1 MALMS
6 FDILLNLSLSYHTR
20 RRTGELLRILS
31 RSEAINDVRDD
42 LALRNKVDRRAQT
55 NATARAVL

>member
-31 RSEAINDVRDD
+31 RSEAINDVRND
-42 LALRNKVDRRAQT
+42 LALRIRVDRRAQT
-55 NATARAVL
+55 DATARAVL